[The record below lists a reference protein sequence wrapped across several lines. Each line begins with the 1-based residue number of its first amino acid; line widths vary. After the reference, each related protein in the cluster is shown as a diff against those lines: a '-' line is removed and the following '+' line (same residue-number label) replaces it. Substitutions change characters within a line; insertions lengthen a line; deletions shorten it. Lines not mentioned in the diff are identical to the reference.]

1 MPEFSLRRA
10 PLFALAIGLLLC
22 LICGLAA
29 HAQDSAA
36 GAGSQDETN
45 KQLLQRISE
54 LEAKVKQLEEKEASP
69 PPAAAPAPA
78 PAPEPEPV
86 VEQPPVN
93 AVADR
98 LKLLLFGDTGYQIGH
113 YYGPTSTFELGEFD
127 MFATARLTDRVSVL
141 GEVLYT
147 FGEDNFISVDLER
160 LPERLFRRLD
170 RAHSYGHRLLQH
182 GL

>member
-1 MPEFSLRRA
+1 MPEFSLKTRSPFCPGYRPA
-10 PLFALAIGLLLC
+10 PCLF
-22 LICGLAA
+22 CGLAA

-36 GAGSQDETN
+36 GAGSQEEAN

-98 LKLLLFGDTGYQIGH
+98 LKLLLFGDTGYQMGH

-127 MFATARLTDRVSVL
+127 MFATARLTDRVSVS
-141 GEVLYT
+141 EKSYT
-147 FGEDNFISVDLER
+147 PSERTTSSAWISK
-160 LPERLFRRLD
+160 
-170 RAHSYGHRLLQH
+170 G
-182 GL
+182 